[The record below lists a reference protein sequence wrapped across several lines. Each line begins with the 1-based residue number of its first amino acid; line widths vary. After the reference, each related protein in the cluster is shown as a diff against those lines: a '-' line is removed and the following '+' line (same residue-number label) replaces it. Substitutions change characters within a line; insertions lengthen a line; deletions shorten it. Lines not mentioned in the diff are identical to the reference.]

1 MEEFN
6 FYFTDHWGGFLP
18 GTDVKLYE
26 STWNDWGH
34 HGIFE
39 FVFQNEGKLKL
50 SHTPESCNFVF
61 RLGRL
66 DGDRMKRLELNS
78 LYGDRLIHELPN
90 YSYISFPSK
99 DLCVALL
106 LNFSLEVRKKIAE
119 SLSFNF
125 GEGINF
131 TRFKYTDMYKKAILR
146 NITESEF
153 LNDLNERKKI
163 YYSELPISEWL
174 PKTK

>member
-90 YSYISFPSK
+90 DSYISFGTT
-99 DLCVALL
+99 
-106 LNFSLEVRKKIAE
+106 FSATV
-119 SLSFNF
+119 
-125 GEGINF
+125 
-131 TRFKYTDMYKKAILR
+131 
-146 NITESEF
+146 ITLKCSA
-153 LNDLNERKKI
+153 
-163 YYSELPISEWL
+163 SISE
-174 PKTK
+174 K